1 MKRQDDRWVDVPF
14 WFATLVW
21 AWMLIF
27 PAFVLANWLG
37 GLYHLGTASFVILG
51 LLIALV
57 NGMIAAAV
65 SRRLHGGS

>member
-14 WFATLVW
+14 GFAAFVW
-21 AWMLIF
+21 AWLMLI
-27 PAFVLANWLG
+27 PAFVLATWL
-37 GLYHLGTASFVILG
+37 ASLLSLTNVTTFFLG